1 MALSD
6 AVPAELTP
14 EMTLDVSS
22 HRRRLLD
29 ALPDDGLVI
38 LFAGQPLLRTA
49 EVPFPLDKS

>member
-29 ALPDDGLVI
+29 ALPDDGRVI